1 MVTNAYINNT
11 TYTQEQDLI
20 GSLVIESIQMHGQ
33 DFTYIPRTIVKE
45 DTIFNEDTVSSF
57 TNAYTVEMYIDS
69 VEGFEG
75 EGEMLSQFG
84 LNVSDQLITT
94 VSKTRFTTETSM
106 SRPKVGDLIYLP
118 LVDKAFEIK
127 FVEDEVPF
135 FQLGKMHVFQLTT
148 ELFEYSHETV
158 NTGIVEID
166 NNFSDAQIADDT
178 IDNQPDVDTGL
189 TPLSPA
195 VTDGVIDFTTTNP
208 FSEDY

>member
-106 SRPKVGDLIYLP
+106 SSPKVGDLIYLP

>member
-1 MVTNAYINNT
+1 M
-11 TYTQEQDLI
+11 
-20 GSLVIESIQMHGQ
+20 
-33 DFTYIPRTIVKE
+33 
-45 DTIFNEDTVSSF
+45 
-57 TNAYTVEMYIDS
+57 
-69 VEGFEG
+69 
-75 EGEMLSQFG
+75 
-84 LNVSDQLITT
+84 
-94 VSKTRFTTETSM
+94 
-106 SRPKVGDLIYLP
+106 IYLP